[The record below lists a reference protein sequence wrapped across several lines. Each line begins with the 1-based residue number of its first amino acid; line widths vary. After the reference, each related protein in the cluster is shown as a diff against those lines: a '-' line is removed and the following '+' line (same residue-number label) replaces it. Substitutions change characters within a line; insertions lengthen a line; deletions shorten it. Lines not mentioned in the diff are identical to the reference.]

1 MSVNISHI
9 FFSTLQSS
17 SGIFHFIFIHCF
29 SFVVGNWNSIH
40 SCNQLFAFII
50 SWVVVENSVSS
61 KDNGLNEFSESWVF
75 WFVTNGNF
83 IIWLSFSL
91 VSFMSL
97 QVGSSINSSSVIEHV
112 GDSHSVL
119 SKSTCLIRANA
130 RS

>member
-1 MSVNISHI
+1 MSVNISHF
-9 FFSTLQSS
+9 FFSADQSS
-17 SGIFHFIFIHCF
+17 FCIFHFIFIHCF
-29 SFVVGNWNSIH
+29 SFVVSNWNSIH

-50 SWVVVENSVSS
+50 SWVVVENCVSS

-75 WFVTNGNF
+75 WFVTNRNF

-112 GDSHSVL
+112 GDCHSVL